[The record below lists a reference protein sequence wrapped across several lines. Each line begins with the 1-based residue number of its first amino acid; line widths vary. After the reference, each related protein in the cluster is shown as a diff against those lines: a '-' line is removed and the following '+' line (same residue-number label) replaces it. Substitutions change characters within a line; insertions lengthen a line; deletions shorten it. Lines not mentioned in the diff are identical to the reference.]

1 MHAPRGPTYRPSS
14 DVPRSVWHPAR
25 PSLPM
30 DCLLTPCSWHTCPT
44 RRLHIAMQA
53 LRGGR
58 AGVGWPQD
66 APSMTVSRGPRVGAL
81 GARAGPECGFT
92 VAHGVSAVRHKPPES
107 GDALAGR
114 APRAPVD
121 PTSPWKASG
130 VRVGAAGGSRS
141 VLEAGVVS
149 VVILV
154 VVNLWARRLR
164 TVVAAGR
171 VGWVWLLEKS
181 TTARR
186 GPRNGTVCRIWSE
199 RSPPCGCQCAR
210 EGADRHLLDT
220 ARRFAVGV

>member
-1 MHAPRGPTYRPSS
+1 MCPGPCGTQPTLTRQWIVCS
-14 DVPRSVWHPAR
+14 HPAPGTPAPHGACTSPCR
-25 PSLPM
+25 PYV
-30 DCLLTPCSWHTCPT
+30 
-44 RRLHIAMQA
+44 AA
-53 LRGGR
+53 GR
-58 AGVGWPQD
+58 AWGWPQD

-149 VVILV
+149 VVSLV
-154 VVNLWARRLR
+154 VVNFWARRLR

-210 EGADRHLLDT
+210 EGGDRHLLDT